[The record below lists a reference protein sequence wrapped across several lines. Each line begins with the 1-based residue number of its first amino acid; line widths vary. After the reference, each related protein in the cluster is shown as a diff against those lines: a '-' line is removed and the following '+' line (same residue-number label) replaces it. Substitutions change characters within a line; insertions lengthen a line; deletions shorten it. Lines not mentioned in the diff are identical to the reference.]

1 MHIPRPNIRARA
13 YSKRSMTLFTFIRH
27 GETDA
32 NRQLRFQGQ
41 IDTPLNANGLAQAQ
55 RLATRLADV
64 PHDRLFTSD
73 LQRAR
78 QTAAP
83 LAAAWARPAEP
94 LPALREQSFGILEG
108 VPVADVP
115 SLHPDLWAHW
125 LQHQAD
131 FALPGGESLRRFHDR
146 VLGAV
151 QALAAAH
158 AGERVAVVTHG
169 GVLDMLW
176 RHANALPLHGR
187 RDCVIPNTGINRL
200 RWVGDR
206 LEIEVWADDA
216 HVADLL
222 QPI

>member
-1 MHIPRPNIRARA
+1 MHIPRPNIAARA
-13 YSKRSMTLFTFIRH
+13 YSKRPMTVFTFIRH

-32 NRQLRFQGQ
+32 NREQRFQGQ
-41 IDTPLNANGLAQAQ
+41 IDTPLNANGHAQAQ
-55 RLATRLADV
+55 RLAARLADT

-78 QTAAP
+78 ETAAP
-83 LAAAWARPAEP
+83 LAAAWARSALP
-94 LPALREQSFGILEG
+94 LPALREQSFGMLEG
-108 VPVADVP
+108 LRVAEVPT
-115 SLHPDLWAHW
+115 LHPELWAHW

-131 FALPGGESLRRFHDR
+131 FALPGGESLRGFHDR

-151 QALAAAH
+151 RTLAEAH
-158 AGERVAVVTHG
+158 PGERIAVVTHG

-176 RHANALPLHGR
+176 RHANALPLQGR
-187 RDCVIPNTGINRL
+187 RDCLIPNTGINRL
-200 RWVGDR
+200 HWRGDR

-222 QPI
+222 LPT

>member
-1 MHIPRPNIRARA
+1 
-13 YSKRSMTLFTFIRH
+13 MTFFTFIRH

-55 RLATRLADV
+55 RLAARLADV

-83 LAAAWARPAEP
+83 LAEAWAQPAEP

-115 SLHPDLWAHW
+115 VLHPELWARW
-125 LQHQAD
+125 LDHQAD
-131 FALPGGESLRRFHDR
+131 FALPGGESLRRFHER

-151 QALAAAH
+151 RTLAQAH
-158 AGERVAVVTHG
+158 AGERIAVVTHG

-187 RDCVIPNTGINRL
+187 RDCPIPNTGINRL

-222 QPI
+222 LPT

>member
-1 MHIPRPNIRARA
+1 
-13 YSKRSMTLFTFIRH
+13 MTIFTFIRH

-55 RLATRLADV
+55 RLAARLADV

-83 LAAAWARPAEP
+83 LAEAWAQPAEP

-115 SLHPDLWAHW
+115 VLHPELWARW
-125 LQHQAD
+125 LDHQAD
-131 FALPGGESLRRFHDR
+131 FALPGGESLRRFHER

-151 QALAAAH
+151 RTLAQAH
-158 AGERVAVVTHG
+158 AGERIAVVTHG

-187 RDCVIPNTGINRL
+187 RDCPIPNTGINRL

-222 QPI
+222 LPT